1 MIRFLRFATLAAI
14 ASCVLA
20 IPFLR
25 SGAVINNPTVRV
37 IVQLRDDPGAVY
49 QAKAAKAGGSISDD
63 QLQAYRNQISA
74 KQDQFL
80 NALSS
85 SGVIYTVVSR
95 DVKNFD
101 GSLAATV
108 PLRYTLVYDGLAL
121 DIPYL
126 AIDTI
131 RAMPNVKSV
140 QPDATLRTEL
150 NHSVKYIRAPE
161 VYNGEEQDVS
171 SQFYSSNPNNNVG
184 QDINVA
190 IIDTGVD
197 WTHPMFGGDVTPPRL
212 AVLPPGSTQDKT
224 NKKVIY
230 YLPLADEAVSDGF
243 GHGTH
248 VASTVA
254 GYLAQTLDGVQLHGV
269 APQAKIM
276 SYKVCSDVEVDLY
289 ELSAVAG
296 APDPLG
302 GCDTSNIILAIEDS
316 VSPFTLSTVQGKAN
330 PASALLPKPK
340 ANVINMSLG
349 GGGGPDEPTAVAA
362 SNAALAGAVVVA
374 ASGNS
379 GPGEGTTGAPA
390 AGVHVISVAATTHP
404 GNVATAFQADVI
416 GGQQGMEANEF
427 SGSAAPPDSM
437 TNNYVFCGL
446 ADTPDQVPASVA
458 GHIAL
463 AQRGST
469 VDLSA
474 SGTGVIVNKAAQA
487 AAKGAI
493 ALLVYNNVDGE
504 LAGLNAF
511 ATAIPVFGI
520 SKANGELL
528 VSLIGSNTPGAIS
541 AVQVRIRKSSAGFMG
556 DVAAFSSRGPV
567 QGYGQVKPDVSA
579 PGVQVLA
586 ACPPASFLGALAV
599 VASPTSPNYIKID
612 GTSMATPH
620 TAGAAALVKQA
631 HRNWTADV
639 VRTVFINTATNM
651 RSDTGA
657 PRADGL
663 GADSVLAQ
671 GGGLIDVFH
680 AVNAKALMG
689 VAGDGIDKPSILGSY
704 SYGEVPVANN
714 RITYTA
720 PVTVT
725 VNDLSGQGGTYN
737 LGVASN
743 RDLQIDGISVSL
755 SQSSVSLP
763 AGGSATFTVN
773 ATVNGDLLR
782 YSNVLEYV
790 SDGTTVRA
798 VSRPIETQWYVTAQ
812 RADGGESLRMPFYF
826 RPGPSLPAQP
836 IVQTLTQQA
845 LVPVGTA
852 GQKLA
857 SGVDYV
863 DVPFDVSDN
872 TYKIEA
878 LTQWFDLPTGQ
889 VQDIDYQLLDPDG
902 KVIASSGH
910 AAGEGEFV
918 SLRVNRG
925 GTYTHRLVG
934 FTNVALNAT
943 INTTLSKGPEAPAMQ
958 TITGDYVNAQSQQ
971 VDFDGNVSVSWT
983 PVGGETG
990 FEIEEQTAGSP
1001 DWQFIADVGAGTT
1014 SYAFNGLANG
1024 QYSFRVRGIQPG
1036 QIGSYITQPGGAA
1049 SVVVDQRSK
1058 VDITNQVSRAISNVS
1073 LNGGVFQLDLAMTNN
1088 STQAYVPLVDLNVVG
1103 ISSTSGTVSAIN
1115 ADNSKDGKSQ
1125 ATAALFS
1132 YSHQLGSDE
1141 IFSPAEVTSTRT
1153 LRFQDNASEMFTF
1166 DANVTAYLQSGGS
1179 SSGSSVSSSTQQQ
1192 SSSGTSGTGGSLP
1205 LTKLKAVLR
1214 FTANPLTKTVTAQL
1228 ISLK

>member
-1 MIRFLRFATLAAI
+1 MFRFVRFAMLAATASI
-14 ASCVLA
+14 ALA
-20 IPFLR
+20 IPFLK
-25 SGAVINNPTVRV
+25 SAAVNVNPTVSV
-37 IVQLRDDPGAVY
+37 IVQLKDDPGAVY
-49 QAKAAKAGGSISDD
+49 QARIEKSGGTVSPD

-95 DVKNFD
+95 NVKNFD

-108 PLRYTLVYDGLAL
+108 PLRYTLVYDGMNLT
-121 DIPYL
+121 IPES
-126 AIDTI
+126 AINSI
-131 RAMPNVKSV
+131 RATPNVKSV
-140 QPDATLRTEL
+140 QPDTRMRTTL
-150 NHSVKYIRAPE
+150 NNSVPYIRAPQ
-161 VYNGEEQDVS
+161 VYNGDEQDVS

-230 YLPLADEAVSDGF
+230 YLPLADEAVQDGF

-254 GYLAQTLDGVQLHGV
+254 GYLSQTLDGVQLHGV

-276 SYKVCSDVEVDLY
+276 AYKVCSDAEVDLY
-289 ELSAVAG
+289 EASAVAG
-296 APDPLG
+296 VPDPVG
-302 GCDTSNIILAIEDS
+302 GCDTSNIIMALEDA

-404 GNVATAFQADVI
+404 GNIGTAFQADVL

-427 SGSAAPPDSM
+427 SGSAAPPESM

-446 ADTPDQVPASVA
+446 ADTPDQVPSSVS

-469 VDLSA
+469 VDASA
-474 SGTGVIVNKAAQA
+474 SGSGVIVNKAAQA
-487 AAKGAI
+487 AARGAV

-511 ATAIPVFGI
+511 ATTIPVFGI

-528 VSLIGSNTPGAIS
+528 KSLIGSDAPGAIS
-541 AVQVRIRKSSAGFMG
+541 ASQVRIRKSTAGFMG
-556 DVAAFSSRGPV
+556 DIAGFSSRGPV
-567 QGYGQVKPDVSA
+567 QGYGQVKPDISA

-620 TAGAAALVKQA
+620 TAGAVALIKQA

-639 VRTVFINTATNM
+639 VRTALINTATNM
-651 RSDTGA
+651 RSNTGGSK
-657 PRADGL
+657 PDGL

-680 AVNAKALMG
+680 AVNAKALLG
-689 VAGDGIDKPSILGSY
+689 VVGNGIETPDIIGSY
-704 SYGEVPVANN
+704 SFGDVPVANS
-714 RITYTA
+714 RISYTS

-725 VNDLSGQGGTYN
+725 VRDLSGQGGVYN
-737 LGVASN
+737 LNVANN
-743 RDLQIDGISVSL
+743 RDLQLAGISVGL
-755 SQSSVSLP
+755 SQSSVSVP
-763 AGGSATFTVN
+763 ANGSATFTVN
-773 ATVNGDLLR
+773 ATFDGNLLRDFNTAEVNGT
-782 YSNVLEYV
+782 SV
-790 SDGTTVRA
+790 TF
-798 VSRPIETQWYVTAQ
+798 RPIQMEWYVTAQ

-826 RPGPSLPAQP
+826 KPDLSLPAQP
-836 IVQTLTQQA
+836 IVQTLTQKTT
-845 LVPVGTA
+845 VPAGTA
-852 GQKLA
+852 GSQLQ

-863 DVPFDVSDN
+863 DLPFDVSAS

-878 LTQWFDLPTGQ
+878 RTEWFDLPTGQ
-889 VQDIDYQLLDPDG
+889 VQDIDYKLLDPAG
-902 KVIASSGH
+902 NVIASSGNG
-910 AAGEGEFV
+910 AGNAEFV
-918 SLRVNRG
+918 SVRVNQA
-925 GTYTHRLVG
+925 GTYTHRLIG
-934 FTNVALNAT
+934 YTNIALDAT
-943 INTTLSKGPEAPAMQ
+943 VTTTLSKGPETPSAQ
-958 TITGDYVNAQSQQ
+958 TIAGDFVDSQNRH
-971 VDFDGNVSVSWT
+971 VDFDGSFALQWT
-983 PVGGETG
+983 GVGGEQG
-990 FEIEEQTAGSP
+990 FEIEESNGSNP
-1001 DWQFIADVGAGTT
+1001 DWQI
-1014 SYAFNGLANG
+1014 LANVG
-1024 QYSFRVRGIQPG
+1024 PGTNNFNLVNLANDTYSFRVRGIHAG
-1036 QIGSYITQPGGAA
+1036 QIGKYVTSAGNVV
-1049 SVVVDQRSK
+1049 SVLVDQRSK
-1058 VDITNQVSRAISNVS
+1058 VDITSLVSYPISTATFT
-1073 LNGGVFQLDLAMTNN
+1073 GGVWQQEFTLISN
-1088 STQAYVPLVDLNVVG
+1088 STQTYVPQVDFNVIGVN
-1103 ISSTSGTVSAIN
+1103 SASGGVRVIN
-1115 ADNSKDGKSQ
+1115 ADNGMDGRTP
-1125 ATAALFS
+1125 ANAALFRFS
-1132 YSHQLGSDE
+1132 QKLGSDE
-1141 IFSPAEVTSTRT
+1141 LFSPNEQTGSRIA
-1153 LRFQDNASEMFTF
+1153 RFQDSTGEMFVW
-1166 DANVTAYLQSGGS
+1166 DVQVTAFVASGSSTSSSSSSSSNTQSSPSGGS
-1179 SSGSSVSSSTQQQ
+1179 GTSSV
-1192 SSSGTSGTGGSLP
+1192 LP
-1205 LTKLKAVLR
+1205 LTKVTAVRR
-1214 FTANPLTKTVTAQL
+1214 FTVNPLTKTVTSQL
-1228 ISLK
+1228 IKLN

>member
-1 MIRFLRFATLAAI
+1 MFRFLRFAALAAV

-20 IPFLR
+20 LPFLK
-25 SGAVINNPTVRV
+25 SSAVVGGGTVSV

-49 QAKAAKAGGSISDD
+49 QARLAKSGSTVSDN
-63 QLQAYRNQISA
+63 QLQAYRDQLSA

-80 NALSS
+80 NSLSS

-95 DVKNFD
+95 NVKNFD

-108 PLRYTLVYDGLAL
+108 PLRYTLVYDGMAL
-121 DIPYL
+121 NVPYSS
-126 AIDTI
+126 IDAI

-171 SQFYSSNPNNNVG
+171 SQFYSSNPSNDLG
-184 QDINVA
+184 QDMNVA

-197 WTHPMFGGDVTPPRL
+197 WTHPMFGGDATPPRL
-212 AVLPPGSTQDKT
+212 AVLPPGTTQDKT

-230 YLPLADEAVSDGF
+230 YLPLADSAAEDGF

-289 ELSAVAG
+289 EASAVVG

-302 GCDTSNIILAIEDS
+302 GCDTSNIIMALEDS

-390 AGVHVISVAATTHP
+390 AGVHVISVAASTHP
-404 GNVATAFQADVI
+404 GNVGNAFQADVI
-416 GGQQGMEANEF
+416 GGPQGMTANLLD
-427 SGSAAPPDSM
+427 GSSAPPDSL
-437 TNNYVFCGL
+437 TNNYVFCGF
-446 ADTPDQVPASVA
+446 ADTPDQIPDSVS
-458 GHIAL
+458 GRIAL
-463 AQRGST
+463 ASRGST
-469 VDLSA
+469 VDASA
-474 SGTGVIVNKAAQA
+474 TGTGVFVNKAAQA

-504 LAGLNAF
+504 LAGV
-511 ATAIPVFGI
+511 TAEKAVIPVYGL
-520 SKANGELL
+520 SKANGLL
-528 VSLIGSNTPGAIS
+528 LKSLIGSDTAGAIS
-541 AVQVRIRKSSAGFMG
+541 ANQVRVRKSTSPFMG
-556 DVAAFSSRGPV
+556 DIASFSSRGPV
-567 QGYGQVKPDVSA
+567 QGLGQVKPDITA

-599 VASPTSPNYIKID
+599 AASPTSPNYIKID

-620 TAGAAALVKQA
+620 TAGAAALIKQA

-639 VRTVFINTATNM
+639 VRTVMINTATNM
-651 RSDTGA
+651 RSDTGGSK
-657 PRADGL
+657 ADGP

-680 AVNAKALMG
+680 AVNAKATMG

-704 SYGEVPVANN
+704 SYGEVPVANS

-720 PVTVT
+720 PIDVT
-725 VNDLSGQGGTYN
+725 VNDLSGQGGVYN
-737 LGVASN
+737 LNVANN
-743 RDLQIDGISVSL
+743 RDLQLAGINVSL
-755 SQSSVSLP
+755 SQSNVSV
-763 AGGSATFTVN
+763 AANGSATFTVN
-773 ATVNGDLLR
+773 ATFDGNLLRDSNIAEVNG
-782 YSNVLEYV
+782 SSV
-790 SDGTTVRA
+790 TF
-798 VSRPIETQWYVTAQ
+798 RPIQMQWYVTAQ

-826 RPGPSLPAQP
+826 KPGLSDPAQST
-836 IVQTLTQQA
+836 VQTLTQQA
-845 LVPVGTA
+845 MVPVGTA
-852 GQKLA
+852 GQQLQ

-863 DVPFDVSDN
+863 EVPFDVSDN

-878 LTQWFDLPTGQ
+878 QTQWFDLPTGQ
-889 VQDIDYQLLDPDG
+889 FQDIDYQLLDPDG
-902 KVIASSGH
+902 KVIASSGSG
-910 AAGEGEFV
+910 AGVAEFV
-918 SLRVNRG
+918 SVRVNRA
-925 GTYTHRLVG
+925 GTYKHRLVG

-943 INTTLSKGPEAPAMQ
+943 ITTNLSKGPAGPALQ
-958 TITGDYVNAQSQQ
+958 TITGDFVNAQGQQ
-971 VDFDGNVSVSWT
+971 VDFDGNVNINWT

-990 FEIEEQTAGSP
+990 FEIEETTPGSS
-1001 DWQFIADVGAGTT
+1001 DWQFLADVSAGTT
-1014 SYAFNGLANG
+1014 SYAFSNLSNG
-1024 QYSFRVRGIQPG
+1024 QYSFRVHGIQPG
-1036 QIGSYITQPGGAA
+1036 RIGSYITAA
-1049 SVVVDQRSK
+1049 SNATSVLVDARSK
-1058 VDITNQVSRAISNVS
+1058 VDITSLISYPVSNIS
-1073 LNGGVFQLDLAMTNN
+1073 LNGGVWQQDVNLVNNTTN
-1088 STQAYVPLVDLNVVG
+1088 AYVPFVELNVVG
-1103 ISSTSGTVSAIN
+1103 LTSGSGTLRVIN
-1115 ADNSKDGKSQ
+1115 ADNGKNGTNPSN
-1125 ATAALFS
+1125 AALFS
-1132 YSHQLGSDE
+1132 FTDKLGSDQV
-1141 IFSPAEVTSTRT
+1141 FSPGETTASRT
-1153 LRFQDNASEMFTF
+1153 IRIQDNASELVSW
-1166 DANVTAYLQSGGS
+1166 DVQVTAYVSSGGS
-1179 SSGSSVSSSTQQQ
+1179 SSSSSSAPSGGSQTS
-1192 SSSGTSGTGGSLP
+1192 SSSGGLPTGNLP
-1205 LTKLKAVLR
+1205 LTKITAVMR
-1214 FTANPLTKTVTAQL
+1214 FTANPLTKTVTSKL

>member
-1 MIRFLRFATLAAI
+1 MFRVLRYVAATAILAAL
-14 ASCVLA
+14 LA
-20 IPFLR
+20 LPFLK
-25 SGAVINNPTVRV
+25 PTASNSNQVSV
-37 IVQLRDDPGAVY
+37 IVELRDEPAAVY
-49 QAKAAKAGGSISDD
+49 KARTEKSGGTVSDE
-63 QLQAYRNQISA
+63 QLQTYRNQISA

-80 NALSS
+80 SALSA
-85 SGVIYTVVSR
+85 SGVSYTLISR
-95 DVKNFD
+95 NVKNFD

-121 DIPYL
+121 NVPYS
-126 AIDTI
+126 AIDAI
-131 RAMPNVKSV
+131 RAMPNVKGV
-140 QPDATLRTEL
+140 RPDATLRTEL
-150 NHSVKYIRAPE
+150 NHSVKYIRAPQ

-171 SQFYSSNPNNNVG
+171 SQFYSSNPANDLG
-184 QDINVA
+184 QDMNVA

-230 YLPLADEAVSDGF
+230 YLPLADEAAEDGF

-302 GCDTSNIILAIEDS
+302 GCDTSNIIMALEDS

-374 ASGNS
+374 ASGND
-379 GPGEGTTGAPA
+379 GPREGSTGAPA
-390 AGVHVISVAATTHP
+390 AGVHVISVAASSHP
-404 GNVATAFQADVI
+404 GNVATAYQADVVD
-416 GGQQGMEANEF
+416 GQQGMEANEF

-446 ADTPDQVPASVA
+446 ADTPDQVPATVA

-504 LAGLNAF
+504 LADLNAF
-511 ATAIPVFGI
+511 ATTIPVFGL

-528 VSLIGSNTPGAIS
+528 KSLIGSNAVGAIS
-541 AVQVRIRKSSAGFMG
+541 AKQVRIRKSTAPFMG
-556 DVAAFSSRGPV
+556 DIAAFSSRGPV

-599 VASPTSPNYIKID
+599 AASATRPNYIMID

-620 TAGAAALVKQA
+620 TAGAAALIKQA
-631 HRNWTADV
+631 HRNWTADI
-639 VRTVFINTATNM
+639 VRTVMINTATNM
-651 RSDTGA
+651 RSNDGA
-657 PRADGL
+657 TKPDGTTT
-663 GADSVLAQ
+663 DSVLAQ

-704 SYGEVPVANN
+704 SFGSVPVANS

-720 PVTVT
+720 PIEVTVS
-725 VNDLSGQGGTYN
+725 DLSGQGGVYN
-737 LGVASN
+737 LAIANN
-743 RDLQIDGISVSL
+743 RDLQLTGINVGL
-755 SQSSVSLP
+755 SQSSVSVP
-763 AGGSATFTVN
+763 ANGSVTFTVN
-773 ATVNGDLLR
+773 ASFDGNLLRDTNTAEVNGTSVTFR
-782 YSNVLEYV
+782 
-790 SDGTTVRA
+790 G
-798 VSRPIETQWYVTAQ
+798 IEMQWYVTAQ

-826 RPGPSLPAQP
+826 KPDLSLPAEP
-836 IVQTLTQQA
+836 TVQSLTQQA
-845 LVPVGTA
+845 MVPLGTA
-852 GQKLA
+852 GQMVA
-857 SGVDYV
+857 SGADYV
-863 DVPFDVSDN
+863 DVPFQVSDN
-872 TYKIEA
+872 TYQIEA
-878 LTQWFDLPTGQ
+878 TTEWFDLPTGQ
-889 VQDIDYQLLDPDG
+889 FQDIDYQLLDPQG
-902 KVIASSGH
+902 QVIASSGH
-910 AAGEGEFV
+910 AAGSSEFV
-918 SLRVNRG
+918 RVRINGG

-934 FTNVALNAT
+934 FTNVVTTAT
-943 INTTLSKGPEAPAMQ
+943 INTRLSKGPAAPTAQ
-958 TITGDYVNAQSQQ
+958 TIPGDFVDAQNRN
-971 VDFDGNVSVSWT
+971 VDFDGTFTLNWL
-983 PVGGETG
+983 PVGGEQG
-990 FEIEEQTAGSP
+990 FEIEQSSASNP
-1001 DWQFIADVGAGTT
+1001 DWQIVADVNGRTT
-1014 SYAFNGLANG
+1014 SYDFTNLANDT
-1024 QYSFRVRGIQPG
+1024 YSFRVRGIQPG
-1036 QIGSYITQPGGAA
+1036 QIGKYVTNPGNTV
-1049 SVVVDQRSK
+1049 SVVVDARSQ
-1058 VDITNQVSRAISNVS
+1058 VDITSMVSYPVSNISFS
-1073 LNGGVFQLDLAMTNN
+1073 GGIWQQDVNLVNN
-1088 STQAYVPLVDLNVVG
+1088 STKTYLPYVDFNVIG
-1103 ISSTSGTVSAIN
+1103 LTSTTGVRVIN
-1115 ADNSKDGKSQ
+1115 ADNNQSGTSPANFAQ
-1125 ATAALFS
+1125 FGFS
-1132 YSHQLGSDE
+1132 NKLGSDQL
-1141 IFSPAEVTSTRT
+1141 FSPAETTASRT
-1153 LRFQDNASEMFTF
+1153 IRFQDTAAEMFSW
-1166 DANVTAYLQSGGS
+1166 DVQVTAYQPAGNVAGANGIDSPNSGSGGS
-1179 SSGSSVSSSTQQQ
+1179 SS
-1192 SSSGTSGTGGSLP
+1192 SSSGTAPSANLR
-1205 LTKLKAVLR
+1205 LTKVTAVMR
-1214 FTANPLTKTVTAQL
+1214 FTANPLTKTVTSKL

>member
-1 MIRFLRFATLAAI
+1 MTRFLRFAALAAI

-20 IPFLR
+20 IPFLK

-49 QAKAAKAGGSISDD
+49 QAKTAKAGGSVSDD

-80 NALSS
+80 NTLSS
-85 SGVIYTVVSR
+85 SGVSYTVVSR

-101 GSLAATV
+101 GNLAATV

-121 DIPYL
+121 NVPYS
-126 AIDTI
+126 AIDAL

-140 QPDATLRTEL
+140 HPDATLRTEL

-161 VYNGEEQDVS
+161 VYNGDEQDVS
-171 SQFYSSNPNNNVG
+171 SQFYSSNPNNDLG

-302 GCDTSNIILAIEDS
+302 GCDTSNIIMALEDS
-316 VSPFTLSTVQGKAN
+316 VSPFTLPTVQGKTN

-390 AGVHVISVAATTHP
+390 AGVHVISVAASTHP
-404 GNVATAFQADVI
+404 GNVGTAFQADVI

-511 ATAIPVFGI
+511 ATTIPVFGI

-528 VSLIGSNTPGAIS
+528 KSLIGSDTPGAIS
-541 AVQVRIRKSSAGFMG
+541 AKQVRIRKSTAPFMG
-556 DVAAFSSRGPV
+556 DIAGFSSRGPV

-599 VASPTSPNYIKID
+599 VASPLRPNYIMID

-631 HRNWTADV
+631 HRNWSADL

-651 RSDTGA
+651 RSDTGGSK
-657 PRADGL
+657 ADGL
-663 GADSVLAQ
+663 GVDSVLSQ

-680 AVNAKALMG
+680 AVNAKAVMG
-689 VAGDGIDKPSILGSY
+689 VVGDGIDKPSILGSY
-704 SYGEVPVANN
+704 SYGEVPVANS

-720 PVTVT
+720 PIAVTVS
-725 VNDLSGQGGTYN
+725 DLSGQGGIYN
-737 LGVASN
+737 LNVANN
-743 RDLQIDGISVSL
+743 RDLQLAGINVSL
-755 SQSSVSLP
+755 SQSSVSV
-763 AGGSATFTVN
+763 AANGSSTFTVN
-773 ATVNGDLLR
+773 ATFDGNLLRDSNTVEVNGT
-782 YSNVLEYV
+782 SI
-790 SDGTTVRA
+790 TF
-798 VSRPIETQWYVTAQ
+798 RPIQMQWYVTAQ
-812 RADGGESLRMPFYF
+812 RADGAESLRMPFYF
-826 RPGPSLPAQP
+826 KPGLSLPAQP
-836 IVQTLTQQA
+836 TVQTLNQQA

-852 GQKLA
+852 GQKLS

-863 DVPFDVSDN
+863 DVPFDVSNN

-889 VQDIDYQLLDPDG
+889 FQDIDYQLLDPDG
-902 KVIASSGH
+902 NVIASSGGG
-910 AAGEGEFV
+910 AGSAEFV
-918 SLRVNRG
+918 SVRVNRG
-925 GTYTHRLVG
+925 GTYTHRLIG

-943 INTTLSKGPEAPAMQ
+943 INTTLSKGPAGPATQ
-958 TITGDYVNAQSQQ
+958 TIAGDYVNAQGQQ
-971 VDFDGNVSVSWT
+971 VDFDGNVNVSWT
-983 PVGGETG
+983 PVGGEAG
-990 FEIEEQTAGSP
+990 FEIEKLTSDNP
-1001 DWQFIADVGAGTT
+1001 DWQFVADVAAGTT

-1036 QIGSYITQPGGAA
+1036 QIGSYITQPGSAT
-1049 SVVVDQRSK
+1049 SVLVDQRSK
-1058 VDITNQVSRAISNVS
+1058 VDITNQVNKAIANVS
-1073 LNGGVFQLDLAMTNN
+1073 LSGGVFQLDLAMTNN
-1088 STQAYVPLVDLNVVG
+1088 STQTYVPMVDLNVIS
-1103 ISSTSGTVSAIN
+1103 ISSTSGTVKVTN
-1115 ADNSKDGKSQ
+1115 ADNGKDGKSQ
-1125 ATAALFS
+1125 ANAALFG
-1132 YSHQLGSDE
+1132 YSQKIGSDE
-1141 IFSPAEVTSTRT
+1141 MFSPAEVTSART

-1166 DANVTAYLQSGGS
+1166 DAVVTAYLQTGGAS
-1179 SSGSSVSSSTQQQ
+1179 SSSSSSSSSQQQ
-1192 SSSGTSGTGGSLP
+1192 SSSGASATGGLAP
-1205 LTKLKAVLR
+1205 LTQLKAVLR
-1214 FTANPLTKTVTAQL
+1214 FTANPLTKTVTVTL
-1228 ISLK
+1228 ISLQ

>member
-1 MIRFLRFATLAAI
+1 MIRYLRSAALAVI
-14 ASCVLA
+14 VSCLLA
-20 IPFLR
+20 IPFLESR
-25 SGAVINNPTVRV
+25 AVINNPTVRV

-49 QAKAAKAGGSISDD
+49 QARAAKAGGSVSDD
-63 QLQAYRNQISA
+63 QLQVYRNQISA

-80 NALSS
+80 STLSS
-85 SGVIYTVVSR
+85 SGVSYTVVSR

-101 GSLAATV
+101 GNLAATV
-108 PLRYTLVYDGLAL
+108 PLRYTLVYDGMAL
-121 DIPYL
+121 DIPYS
-126 AIDTI
+126 AIDTV

-150 NHSVKYIRAPE
+150 NHTVKYIRAPE
-161 VYNGEEQDVS
+161 VYNGNEQDVS
-171 SQFYSSNPNNNVG
+171 SQFYPSNPNNDLG

-230 YLPLADEAVSDGF
+230 YLPLADSAAEDGF

-302 GCDTSNIILAIEDS
+302 GCDTSNIIMALEDS
-316 VSPFTLSTVQGKAN
+316 VSPFTLSTVQGKTN

-404 GNVATAFQADVI
+404 GNAGDAFQADVI
-416 GGQQGMEANEF
+416 NGPQGMIANLIT
-427 SGSAAPPDSM
+427 GSSAPPDSL
-437 TNNYVFCGL
+437 TNNYVFCGF
-446 ADTPDQVPASVA
+446 ADTPDQIPDSVS
-458 GHIAL
+458 GRIAL
-463 AQRGST
+463 ASRGST
-469 VDLSA
+469 VDASA
-474 SGTGVIVNKAAQA
+474 TGTGVFVNKAAQA

-504 LAGLNAF
+504 LSGV
-511 ATAIPVFGI
+511 TAEKTVIPVYGL
-520 SKANGELL
+520 SKANGLL
-528 VSLIGSNTPGAIS
+528 LKSLIGSDTAGAIS
-541 AVQVRIRKSSAGFMG
+541 AQQVRVRKSTATFMG
-556 DVAAFSSRGPV
+556 DIANFSSRGPV

-599 VASPTSPNYIKID
+599 AASPTSPNYIKID
-612 GTSMATPH
+612 GTSMASPH

-651 RSDTGA
+651 RSDTGGSK
-657 PRADGL
+657 ADGL
-663 GADSVLAQ
+663 GADSILAQ

-680 AVNAKALMG
+680 AVNAKAMMG

-704 SYGEVPVANN
+704 SYGEVPVANS

-720 PVTVT
+720 PIDIT
-725 VNDLSGQGGTYN
+725 VNDLSGQGGVYN
-737 LGVASN
+737 LNVANN
-743 RDLQIDGISVSL
+743 RDLQLAGINVSL
-755 SQSSVSLP
+755 SQSSVSVAP
-763 AGGSATFTVN
+763 NGSATFTVN
-773 ATVNGDLLR
+773 ATFDGNLLRDSNTVEVNGT
-782 YSNVLEYV
+782 SV
-790 SDGTTVRA
+790 TF
-798 VSRPIETQWYVTAQ
+798 RPIQMQWYVTAQ
-812 RADGGESLRMPFYF
+812 RADGAESLRMPFYF
-826 RPGPSLPAQP
+826 KPGLSLPAQST
-836 IVQTLTQQA
+836 VQTLTQQA
-845 LVPVGTA
+845 TVPVGTQ

-857 SGVDYV
+857 SGIDYV

-889 VQDIDYQLLDPDG
+889 FQDIDYQLLDPDG
-902 KVIASSGH
+902 NVIASSGN
-910 AAGEGEFV
+910 AAGTAEFV
-918 SLRVNRG
+918 SVRVNRG
-925 GTYTHRLVG
+925 GTYRHRLIG

-943 INTTLSKGPEAPAMQ
+943 INTTLSKGPLGPATQ
-958 TITGDYVNAQSQQ
+958 PLTGDFTNAQGQP
-971 VDFDGNVSVSWT
+971 VDFDGNVVINWT
-983 PVGGETG
+983 PNGGEQG
-990 FEIEEQTAGSP
+990 FEVEQST
-1001 DWQFIADVGAGTT
+1001 DNQNWQILLDVNGRATSFGISNLTNGT
-1014 SYAFNGLANG
+1014 Y
-1024 QYSFRVRGIQPG
+1024 YFRVRGIVPG
-1036 QIGSYITQPGGAA
+1036 QIGRYVTVPSNVV
-1049 SVVVDQRSK
+1049 SVLVDQRSL
-1058 VDITNQVSRAISNVS
+1058 VDITNQVSKAMSNVS
-1073 LNGGVFQLDLAMTNN
+1073 LNGGVFQLDLSLTNN
-1088 STQAYVPLVDLNVVG
+1088 STQTYLPLVDLNVVS
-1103 ISSTSGTVSAIN
+1103 ISSTSGTVKAIN
-1115 ADNSKDGKSQ
+1115 ADNGNDGTSS
-1125 ATAALFS
+1125 ANAALFG
-1132 YSHQLGSDE
+1132 YSQQIGSDE
-1141 IFSPAEVTSTRT
+1141 MFTPNEITSPRT

-1166 DANVTAYLQSGGS
+1166 DAVVTAYVSTGGPSSSSSSSSSSQPQS
-1179 SSGSSVSSSTQQQ
+1179 SSGSSA
-1192 SSSGTSGTGGSLP
+1192 TGGVLP
-1205 LTKLKAVLR
+1205 LTQLKAVLR
-1214 FTANPLTKTVTAQL
+1214 FTANPLTTTVTVTL
-1228 ISLK
+1228 ISLR

>member
-1 MIRFLRFATLAAI
+1 MIRFLRFAALAAI
-14 ASCVLA
+14 ASCLLA
-20 IPFLR
+20 IPFLK
-25 SGAVINNPTVRV
+25 SAAVNTSSIVSV
-37 IVQLRDDPGAVY
+37 IVELRDEPGAVY
-49 QAKAAKAGGSISDD
+49 QAKITKSGGSVSDD
-63 QLQAYRNQISA
+63 QLQAYRNQLGA
-74 KQDQFL
+74 NQDQFL
-80 NALSS
+80 NALSA
-85 SGVIYTVVSR
+85 SGVTYTLVSR
-95 DVKNFD
+95 NVKNFD

-121 DIPYL
+121 NVPYS
-126 AIDTI
+126 AIDAI

-140 QPDATLRTEL
+140 HADATLRTEL

-161 VYNGEEQDVS
+161 VYNGNEQDVS
-171 SQFYSSNPNNNVG
+171 SQFYSSNPNNDLG

-197 WTHPMFGGDVTPPRL
+197 WTHPMFGGDATPPRL
-212 AVLPPGSTQDKT
+212 AVLPPGTTQDKT

-302 GCDTSNIILAIEDS
+302 GCDTSNIIMALEDS

-390 AGVHVISVAATTHP
+390 AGVHVISVAASTHP

-469 VDLSA
+469 VDASA

-520 SKANGELL
+520 SKVNGETLK
-528 VSLIGSNTPGAIS
+528 SLIGSDVPGAIS
-541 AVQVRIRKSSAGFMG
+541 AVQVRIRKSTAGFMG
-556 DVAAFSSRGPV
+556 DIASFSSRGPV
-567 QGYGQVKPDVSA
+567 QGLGQIKPDVSA

-620 TAGAAALVKQA
+620 TAGAAALIKQA
-631 HRNWTADV
+631 HRNWTADL
-639 VRTVFINTATNM
+639 VRTVLINTATNM
-651 RSDTGA
+651 RSDTGGSK
-657 PRADGL
+657 ADGL

-680 AVNAKALMG
+680 AVNAKAVMG

-704 SYGEVPVANN
+704 SFGEVPVANSRVLN
-714 RITYTA
+714 SQF
-720 PVTVT
+720 VTVT
-725 VNDLSGQGGTYN
+725 IQDVSGQGGTYN
-737 LGVASN
+737 LAVANN
-743 RDLQIDGISVSL
+743 RDSQLSGIFLRVYP
-755 SQSSVSLP
+755 SSVTLSP
-763 AGGSATFTVN
+763 NGSATFSVLARVDGSVIRDPNTLD
-773 ATVNGDLLR
+773 VNGT
-782 YSNVLEYV
+782 SV
-790 SDGTTVRA
+790 TF
-798 VSRPIETQWYVTAQ
+798 RPIQMQWYVTAQ
-812 RADGGESLRMPFYF
+812 SADGTESLRMPFYF
-826 RPGPSLPAQP
+826 KPSPSLPAQTT
-836 IVQTLTQQA
+836 VQTLTQQA
-845 LVPVGTA
+845 TVPAGTR
-852 GQKLA
+852 GQMLA

-878 LTQWFDLPTGQ
+878 LTQWFDLATGQ
-889 VQDIDYQLLDPDG
+889 FEDIDYQLLDPDG
-902 KVIASSGH
+902 KIIASSGN
-910 AAGEGEFV
+910 AAGTAEFV
-918 SLRVNRG
+918 SVRVSRG
-925 GTYTHRLVG
+925 GTYRHRLIG

-943 INTTLSKGPEAPAMQ
+943 INTTLSKGPLGPTAQP
-958 TITGDYVNAQSQQ
+958 IRGDYVNAQGQQ
-971 VDFDGNVSVSWT
+971 VDFDGNLNINWA
-983 PVGGETG
+983 PNGGEQG
-990 FEIEEQTAGSP
+990 FEIEQSI
-1001 DWQFIADVGAGTT
+1001 DNQNWQVISDVDGNTT
-1014 SYAFNGLANG
+1014 TFAQNNQPNG
-1024 QYSFRVRGIQPG
+1024 QYFFRVRAIYPG
-1036 QIGSYITQPGGAA
+1036 QIGTFRTNPGNVV
-1049 SVVVDQRSK
+1049 SVLVDQRSQ
-1058 VDITNQVSRAISNVS
+1058 VDITSQVSRSVSNVS
-1073 LNGGVFQLDLAMTNN
+1073 LNGGVFQLDLALTNN
-1088 STQAYVPLVDLNVVG
+1088 SAQTYIPRVDLNVVS
-1103 ISSTSGTVSAIN
+1103 ISSTSNTVKVIN
-1115 ADNSKDGKSQ
+1115 ADNGNDGTSS
-1125 ATAALFS
+1125 ANAALFG
-1132 YSHQLGSDE
+1132 YSQQIGSDE
-1141 IFSPAEVTSTRT
+1141 MFTPNEITSPRT

-1166 DANVTAYLQSGGS
+1166 DAVVTAYVSTGGS
-1179 SSGSSVSSSTQQQ
+1179 SSTSSSSPPSQPQ
-1192 SSSGTSGTGGSLP
+1192 SSSGTSATRGLLP
-1205 LTKLKAVLR
+1205 LTQLKAVLR

>member
-1 MIRFLRFATLAAI
+1 MIRILRFAALAAI

-20 IPFLR
+20 IPFLK
-25 SGAVINNPTVRV
+25 STAVINNPTVRV

-49 QAKAAKAGGSISDD
+49 QAKTAKAGGSVSDD

-80 NALSS
+80 NTLSS
-85 SGVIYTVVSR
+85 SGVSYTVVSR

-101 GSLAATV
+101 GNLAATV
-108 PLRYTLVYDGLAL
+108 PLRYTLVYDGMAL
-121 DIPYL
+121 DVPYS
-126 AIDTI
+126 AIDAI

-161 VYNGEEQDVS
+161 VYNGDEQDVS
-171 SQFYSSNPNNNVG
+171 SQFYSSNPMNDVG
-184 QDINVA
+184 QDMNVA

-212 AVLPPGSTQDKT
+212 AVLPPGTTQDKT

-230 YLPLADEAVSDGF
+230 YLPLADSAAEDGF

-254 GYLAQTLDGVQLHGV
+254 GYLAQTLDGIQLHGV

-289 ELSAVAG
+289 ELSATAG

-302 GCDTSNIILAIEDS
+302 GCDTSNIIMALEDS
-316 VSPFTLSTVQGKAN
+316 VSPFTLSTVQGKTN

-404 GNVATAFQADVI
+404 GNASDAFQADVI
-416 GGQQGMEANEF
+416 NGPQGMIANLIT
-427 SGSAAPPDSM
+427 GSSAPPDSL
-437 TNNYVFCGL
+437 TNNYVFCGF
-446 ADTPDQVPASVA
+446 ADTPDQIPDSVS
-458 GHIAL
+458 GRIAL
-463 AQRGST
+463 ASRGST
-469 VDLSA
+469 VDASA
-474 SGTGVIVNKAAQA
+474 TGTGVFVNKAAQA

-504 LAGLNAF
+504 LSGV
-511 ATAIPVFGI
+511 TAEKTVIPVYGL
-520 SKANGELL
+520 SKANGLL
-528 VSLIGSNTPGAIS
+528 LKSLIGSDTAGAIS
-541 AVQVRIRKSSAGFMG
+541 AQQVRVRKSTAPFMG
-556 DVAAFSSRGPV
+556 DIANFSSRGPV

-599 VASPTSPNYIKID
+599 AASPTSPNYIKID
-612 GTSMATPH
+612 GTSMASPH

-651 RSDTGA
+651 RSDTGT
-657 PRADGL
+657 PKADGV

-680 AVNAKALMG
+680 AVNAKAMMG

-704 SYGEVPVANN
+704 SYGEVPVANS
-714 RITYTA
+714 RIAYAA
-720 PVTVT
+720 PIDVT
-725 VNDLSGQGGTYN
+725 VNDLSGQGGVYN
-737 LGVASN
+737 LNVANN
-743 RDLQIDGISVSL
+743 RDLQLAGISVSL
-755 SQSSVSLP
+755 SQSSVSV
-763 AGGSATFTVN
+763 AANGAATFTVN
-773 ATVNGDLLR
+773 ATFDGNLLRDSNTVEVNGT
-782 YSNVLEYV
+782 SV
-790 SDGTTVRA
+790 TF
-798 VSRPIETQWYVTAQ
+798 RPIQMQWYVTAQ
-812 RADGGESLRMPFYF
+812 RADGAESLRMPFYF
-826 RPGPSLPAQP
+826 KPSLSLPAQTT
-836 IVQTLTQQA
+836 VQTLTQQA
-845 LVPVGTA
+845 TVPVGTR
-852 GQKLA
+852 GQMLA

-889 VQDIDYQLLDPDG
+889 FQDIDYQLLDPDG
-902 KVIASSGH
+902 NVIASSGNG
-910 AAGEGEFV
+910 AGSAEFV
-918 SLRVNRG
+918 SVRVNRG
-925 GTYTHRLVG
+925 GTYRHRLVG

-943 INTTLSKGPEAPAMQ
+943 INTTLSKGPGGPATQ
-958 TITGDYVNAQSQQ
+958 TIVGDYTNAQGQQ
-971 VDFDGNVSVSWT
+971 VDFDGNVNVSWT

-990 FEIEEQTAGSP
+990 FEIEKLTPDNS
-1001 DWQFIADVGAGTT
+1001 DWQFVADIAAGTT

-1036 QIGSYITQPGGAA
+1036 QIGKYITQPGGVT
-1049 SVVVDQRSK
+1049 SVLVDQRSK
-1058 VDITNQVSRAISNVS
+1058 VDITNQVNRAISNVS
-1073 LNGGVFQLDLAMTNN
+1073 LNGGVFQLDLAITNN
-1088 STQAYVPLVDLNVVG
+1088 STQTYVPLVDLNVVG
-1103 ISSTSGTVSAIN
+1103 ISSTSGTVSVAN
-1115 ADNSKDGKSQ
+1115 ADNGKDGKSQ
-1125 ATAALFS
+1125 ANAALFG
-1132 YSHQLGSDE
+1132 YSQKIGSDE
-1141 IFSPAEVTSTRT
+1141 LFSPAEVTSPRT

-1166 DANVTAYLQSGGS
+1166 DVDVTGYLQTGGTS
-1179 SSGSSVSSSTQQQ
+1179 SSSSSSSSTQQQ

-1205 LTKLKAVLR
+1205 LTQLKAVLR
-1214 FTANPLTKTVTAQL
+1214 FTANPLTKTVTTQL
-1228 ISLK
+1228 ISLR